1 MTKFAQFSDWI
12 DDHADLFVQIIC
24 HRITRLAASWVLVIV
39 TAVLALDFAWHSFD
53 ESKRNDGNYGHS
65 TIDFGGQWMMGAM
78 LVQGHGRQLYNR
90 DVQRGLLEAAYPKE
104 RQDPTLTKQSDSDAS
119 KLMSYVMGSDERRR
133 NSVGSVG
140 APFAAADPFTALTL
154 TAGSQREWYER
165 NFRDVD
171 YPVGGPLYPPI
182 NAFVYAPLGMM
193 PPHVSYRVNQLLNLL
208 WVFVAALGV
217 QYLLR
222 GHVVGQVLG
231 PDGWLALLGKLV
243 LAILAG
249 GEGWLLLL
257 RQLGSRVLAGAECV
271 LPLAA
276 ALIIVYPGFKG
287 SIHLGQ
293 NATMTL
299 AILIWGWALIARD
312 RPWTGGLVW
321 GLLAF
326 KPVWA
331 AAFFLVPLFT
341 FRLRT
346 CLAMLATGIVL
357 AGLTLPF
364 VGFRPWSDWL
374 VVGGEAAGL
383 YKVDSNWI
391 FLSRDLLG
399 IPRRWLVDFQLPY
412 YERDNLTAT
421 LVGWALVVGCLLFTV
436 VLALLRPRQA
446 RAATGTMP
454 GFLLLGAWLSCFHF
468 MYYDVLLTALPMF
481 VLLAEPRRFL
491 EPILVAIVPFHRS
504 PIDLTAYYDPWPAER
519 APLAPVLEPSLR
531 NIWVLNRAV
540 PSALA
545 LLLAIEHGFPQLG
558 IGASVTSTW
567 WTSPLKITTS
577 LYEEGQPWDTL
588 CILALWLWCGIVW
601 LRTPVLQPAKAP
613 IPSDLPEVIP
623 VVEAQSEHITQLK

>member
-1 MTKFAQFSDWI
+1 MTKFAQFSAWV

-24 HRITRLAASWVLVIV
+24 HKITRLAASWLLVVV

-53 ESKRNDGNYGHS
+53 ESKRNDGNYGHC

-78 LVQGHGRQLYNR
+78 LVQGHGHQLYNR
-90 DVQRGLLEAAYPKE
+90 DVQRGLLEAAYPRE
-104 RQDPTLTKQSDSDAS
+104 HQDPTLTKQSDSDAS

-140 APFAAADPFTALTL
+140 APFAATDPLAVLTL

-171 YPVGGPLYPPI
+171 YSVGGPLYPPI
-182 NAFVYAPLGMM
+182 NALVYAPLGMM
-193 PPHVSYRVNQLLNLL
+193 SPHVAYRVNQLVNLL
-208 WVFVAALGV
+208 WAFVAALGV
-217 QYLLR
+217 QYLTR
-222 GHVVGQVLG
+222 GRI
-231 PDGWLALLGKLV
+231 WM
-243 LAILAG
+243 
-249 GEGWLLLL
+249 
-257 RQLGSRVLAGAECV
+257 
-271 LPLAA
+271 PLAA
-276 ALIIVYPGFKG
+276 ALIIIYPGFKG

-299 AILIWGWALIARD
+299 AILVWGWALIARD
-312 RPWTGGLVW
+312 RPWVGGLVW

-346 CLAMLATGIVL
+346 CVAMLATGLVL

-374 VVGGEAAGL
+374 VVGNEAAGL

-412 YERDNLTAT
+412 YERDNLAAT
-421 LVGWALVVGCLLFTV
+421 LVGWTLVVGCLLFTV
-436 VLALLRPRQA
+436 ALAMLRPRQA
-446 RAATGTMP
+446 RAATGTAA
-454 GFLLLGAWLSCFHF
+454 GFLLMGAWLSCFHF

-491 EPILVAIVPFHRS
+491 EPILVAIVPLERS
-504 PIDLTAYYDPWPAER
+504 PADLTAYYNPWPAER
-519 APLAPVLEPSLR
+519 APLPPVLEPGLR
-531 NIWVLNRAV
+531 NFWVLNRAV

-545 LLLAIEHGFPQLG
+545 LLIAIEHGFPQLG

-577 LYEEGQPWDTL
+577 LYDEGQPWDTL

-601 LRTPVLQPAKAP
+601 LRTPVAPLAKAP
-613 IPSDLPEVIP
+613 VPPDLPEVIP
-623 VVEAQSEHITQLK
+623 VVETPAQAITQLK